1 MSPVT
6 RSLQATTPAEVR
18 AVERRRETLPNGV
31 WGVALLIATE
41 ATLFGLVLGSYWYLR
56 FRARG
61 WPPAGIEHP
70 KVLLP
75 LVLVAAL
82 VATSVPL
89 LFAVRAARDGRPGA
103 ARALLV
109 LALLVQ
115 AGYLAGQ
122 MLLFFDDLDSFS
134 PRASAYGS
142 VYFGMLGLH
151 HAHVAVG
158 ILLEAGILARL
169 ARGLTAYRVTGL
181 RAIAWYWY
189 FVNALAVLIV
199 LTQVSP
205 SL

>member
-6 RSLQATTPAEVR
+6 RTLQATTPDEVR
-18 AVERRRETLPNGV
+18 AVERRRATLPNGV

-61 WPPAGIEHP
+61 WPPPGIEHP

-75 LVLVAAL
+75 VLLVAAL
-82 VATSVPL
+82 VATSGPL
-89 LFAVRAARDGRPGA
+89 LLAVRAARDGRPGS
-103 ARALLV
+103 ARALLMS
-109 LALLVQ
+109 ALLIQ
-115 AGYLAGQ
+115 AGYLAAQ
-122 MLLFFDDLDSFS
+122 ILLFRDDLDAFS
-134 PRASAYGS
+134 PQASAYGS

-158 ILLEAGILARL
+158 ILLEVGILARL
-169 ARGLTAYRVTGL
+169 VSGLTAYRVTGL
-181 RAIAWYWY
+181 RAISWYWH
-189 FVNALAVLIV
+189 FVNVLAVFVL